1 MKVRLTYNIA
11 WDMRS
16 SARLGSIPRVQ
27 TRVQSIALRRNIMSS
42 DWDGP
47 FSLVLIVGG
56 VIVVLIALG
65 GVAVGWLLS
74 KLF

>member
-1 MKVRLTYNIA
+1 VAAVTRYTF
-11 WDMRS
+11 